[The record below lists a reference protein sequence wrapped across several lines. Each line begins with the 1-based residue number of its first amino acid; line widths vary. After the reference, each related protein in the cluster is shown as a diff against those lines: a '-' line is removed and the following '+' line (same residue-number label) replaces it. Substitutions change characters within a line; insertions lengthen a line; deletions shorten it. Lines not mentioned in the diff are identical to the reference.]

1 MYKFRSQAT
10 TELIMLTPTGD
21 RVLALLGREPAPQGI
36 VEVADMPAAIE
47 RLSQAVAEDEERR
60 ARPPEAAEPAEDD
73 AQVREPL
80 DPISLRQRVWPLI
93 QMMRQCIEAD
103 TPMVWGV

>member
-10 TELIMLTPTGD
+10 ADLIMLTPTGD

-47 RLSQAVAEDEERR
+47 RLTQAVAEDEERR
-60 ARPPEAAEPAEDD
+60 ARPPEEAEPTEDSP
-73 AQVREPL
+73 AREPL
-80 DPISLRQRVWPLI
+80 DPVSLRQRVWPLV

-103 TPMVWGV
+103 RPIVWGV